1 MQLSWKVDRHQKVPS
16 LLFLQQFTMLMRRC
30 SPTIRGRGTK
40 LAFCQSK
47 CKTKGKTSSGGRQ
60 VELPTRPASQEA
72 SREEGSGTNMSKLES
87 SKTDFLKRFVELIFR
102 SLSLKSMLFSV
113 AKIAMERILLAT
125 DWLGQ

>member
-16 LLFLQQFTMLMRRC
+16 LFLFLQQFTMIMRRC

-47 CKTKGKTSSGGRQ
+47 YKAKGKTFRGGRQ
-60 VELPTRPASQEA
+60 GELSARPASQEA

-87 SKTDFLKRFVELIFR
+87 SKTDF
-102 SLSLKSMLFSV
+102 
-113 AKIAMERILLAT
+113 
-125 DWLGQ
+125 